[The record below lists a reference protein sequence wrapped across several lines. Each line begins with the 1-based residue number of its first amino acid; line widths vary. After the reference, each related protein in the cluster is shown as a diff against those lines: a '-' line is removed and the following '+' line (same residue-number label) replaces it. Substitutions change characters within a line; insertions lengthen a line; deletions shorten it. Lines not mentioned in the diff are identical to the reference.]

1 MSVQAVLSRVQLI
14 ITAQAQLSGTPV
26 AAGSA
31 AAGANSASGASTL
44 YAKGPS
50 QTASFAD
57 ALVAAQTTSAPTASS
72 PALAQPSSAQSASS
86 PALAQPSSAQSASSP
101 ASAAAHPAGVEVPQ
115 ASWNPERKP
124 VAAWIVP
131 ILQWASQHGWNG
143 TVTSG
148 YRSYEQQAAIN
159 ASGAYSAPAGR
170 SNHETAQY
178 PGGAVDVTNPAQLL
192 SALKG
197 YTGPH
202 RLVGGVLG
210 AVDPEHFSA
219 NGR

>member
-14 ITAQAQLSGTPV
+14 ITTQAQLSGSPA

-31 AAGANSASGASTL
+31 AAGANAASGASTL
-44 YAKGPS
+44 NGTGPS

-57 ALVAAQTTSAPTASS
+57 ALAAAQTTSAPTTSSRALAQSSSVQTASS
-72 PALAQPSSAQSASS
+72 PALAQSSSVQTASS
-86 PALAQPSSAQSASSP
+86 PT
-101 ASAAAHPAGVEVPQ
+101 SAAAQPAGVEVPQ
-115 ASWNPERKP
+115 TSWNPERKP
-124 VAAWIVP
+124 IAGWIVP
-131 ILQWASQHGWNG
+131 ILQWASKHGWNG

-170 SNHETAQY
+170 SNHETTQY
-178 PGGAVDVTNPAQLL
+178 PGGAVDVTNPGQLL

-197 YTGPH
+197 YTGPQ

-210 AVDPEHFSA
+210 AVDPEHLSA
-219 NGR
+219 TGR